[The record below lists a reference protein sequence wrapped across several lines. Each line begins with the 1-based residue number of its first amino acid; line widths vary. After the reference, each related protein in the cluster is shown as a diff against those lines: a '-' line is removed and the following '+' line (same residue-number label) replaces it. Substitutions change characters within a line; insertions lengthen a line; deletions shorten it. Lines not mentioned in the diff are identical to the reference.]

1 LSEKADTSQNQIFRR
16 SAKIEDSPV
25 WAGQVR
31 FRNQPGCGQ
40 YCRPAIGDEQPNPV
54 SHHLI
59 AISVVINARIPMAAT
74 LGKSCPGVAERG
86 TTGASSG
93 EVHDVILY

>member
-1 LSEKADTSQNQIFRR
+1 
-16 SAKIEDSPV
+16 
-25 WAGQVR
+25 
-31 FRNQPGCGQ
+31 
-40 YCRPAIGDEQPNPV
+40 
-54 SHHLI
+54 
-59 AISVVINARIPMAAT
+59 MAAT